1 MRLYCVAFK
10 CFTTIAGFLVVIPF
24 PENVEVVPLDWRSA
38 RVTWRLPSVV
48 SNDPS
53 VNISIYLFNQ
63 TNIISRYV
71 LPFNQRHLNLVDLSS
86 DTIYNLKAAINSP
99 KGNSKE
105 TNEIIFKTLGEIYN
119 TY

>member
-1 MRLYCVAFK
+1 MRLHCVEFK

-38 RVTWRLPSVV
+38 RVTWRLPSAV

-53 VNISIYLFNQ
+53 ANISIYVFKQ
-63 TNIISRYV
+63 TNLISIHV
-71 LPFNQRHLNLVDLSS
+71 LPFNQRHLHLVDLSPN
-86 DTIYNLKAAINSP
+86 TIYNLKAAINSS

-105 TNEIIFKTLGEIYN
+105 TNETTFETLSEIYN
-119 TY
+119 T